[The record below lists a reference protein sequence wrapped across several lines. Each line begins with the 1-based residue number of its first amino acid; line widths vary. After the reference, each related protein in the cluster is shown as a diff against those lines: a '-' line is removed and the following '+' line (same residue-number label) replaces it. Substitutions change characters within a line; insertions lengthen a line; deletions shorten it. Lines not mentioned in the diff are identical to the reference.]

1 MIIVAIN
8 GMFAVAKKSYIQFFH
23 TTNDYWL
30 KLKFSVIYLMKSN
43 YWQVQILYL
52 FFLNTYKH
60 YTVGTESIQ
69 TPLNFSLFAILQPFA
84 KII

>member
-30 KLKFSVIYLMKSN
+30 KLKFSVIYIMKSN
-43 YWQVQILYL
+43 YWQVQ
-52 FFLNTYKH
+52 FFFFEHLQH
-60 YTVGTESIQ
+60 YT
-69 TPLNFSLFAILQPFA
+69 
-84 KII
+84 